1 MSNNIYLRAARMKLR
16 FKSHCGPIS
25 VEDLFDLP
33 LTSKSEMSLDAVAK
47 RVFQELKAEGETS
60 FVETRVS
67 PRKAS
72 LELAMEVVKDVIR
85 IKQEENAAKQDQAA
99 KAAKKEM
106 LKNALVTAQA
116 NALSAMTPEQIQAQL
131 DALDK
136 D

>member
-1 MSNNIYLRAARMKLR
+1 MNNIYLKAAKSKLR
-16 FKSHCGPIS
+16 FKTSAGQITT
-25 VEDLFDLP
+25 EDLFDLP
-33 LTSKSEMSLDAVAK
+33 LISRNGMDLDSVAK
-47 RVFQELKAEGETS
+47 TVHSALKAEGETS
-60 FVETRVS
+60 FVESRVS

-85 IKQEENAAKQDQAA
+85 IKLEENAAKQDQAA

-131 DALDK
+131 DELGK

>member
-1 MSNNIYLRAARMKLR
+1 MSNDIYLRAARSKLR
-16 FKSHCGPIS
+16 FKSHVGPLA

-33 LTSKSEMSLDAVAK
+33 LTSKSELSLDAVAK
-47 RVFQELKAEGETS
+47 KVHQELKAEGETS
-60 FVETRVS
+60 FVETRVN

-106 LKNALVTAQA
+106 LKEALVQAQA